1 MCEAAEVAAET
12 GASAGFGR
20 FGAAVL
26 LDDAASE
33 VRFGGPKDNFCWASG
48 IGTRWREL
56 DRGVNKVRDSFH
68 SRELLVESDG
78 LRKIETGSN
87 EIGDEGVR
95 HLGDALTRGAAPAL
109 EELYLRGNPAS
120 DAAKQALLDA
130 RPGLRIF
137 Y

>member
-1 MCEAAEVAAET
+1 MGRKTSQRRCRRTTSTAKT
-12 GASAGFGR
+12 ASPRSCWGR
-20 FGAAVL
+20 RSDALARGAAPAL
-26 LDDAASE
+26 
-33 VRFGGPKDNFCWASG
+33 
-48 IGTRWREL
+48 
-56 DRGVNKVRDSFH
+56 
-68 SRELLVESDG
+68 
-78 LRKIETGSN
+78 ETLWLWSN

>member
-1 MCEAAEVAAET
+1 MEQAA
-12 GASAGFGR
+12 GARASTR
-20 FGAAVL
+20 PGAA
-26 LDDAASE
+26 AARRLAPSAA
-33 VRFGGPKDNFCWASG
+33 RA
-48 IGTRWREL
+48 L
-56 DRGVNKVRDSFH
+56 
-68 SRELLVESDG
+68 
-78 LRKIETGSN
+78 ETLWLWSN
-87 EIGDEGVR
+87 EIGDDGSERVR